1 MFLFFNPVYLSEKN
15 RDFSIGKVRRLK
27 LLRKIISLILVF
39 ILGFWFAFAG
49 ILDGTKAGD
58 VLITIVSYLPDRN
71 DIHNILDE
79 PTEEQSRQ
87 IDSDSEEVTEP
98 TTLQVDFESEDNE
111 VNYELV
117 EATIIEL
124 TNELRQEQG
133 LSTLVPNDMLR
144 AAAYIRAEELEE
156 TFSHTRPNGSD
167 AFTVFQEE
175 GISYPYH
182 MVGENL
188 AMGTYYLR
196 EAEMAQFLF
205 DGWVESEGHYE
216 NMIRQEYAE
225 IGVGVHYD
233 GEILYATQMFGTQR

>member
-1 MFLFFNPVYLSEKN
+1 M
-15 RDFSIGKVRRLK
+15 K

-79 PTEEQSRQ
+79 PTQDQSRQ

-98 TTLQVDFESEDNE
+98 PTLQVDFESEDNE

-156 TFSHTRPNGSD
+156 TFFTHASKRFRRFHRFSRRGNCLSLSHGWREFSHGHLLFTRSGNGS
-167 AFTVFQEE
+167 
-175 GISYPYH
+175 
-182 MVGENL
+182 
-188 AMGTYYLR
+188 
-196 EAEMAQFLF
+196 
-205 DGWVESEGHYE
+205 
-216 NMIRQEYAE
+216 
-225 IGVGVHYD
+225 
-233 GEILYATQMFGTQR
+233 ILI